1 MSDRRKAQKNH
12 IRAARDW
19 LGQAEHSLDNEN
31 DVRGDLKLML
41 AKAEL
46 AQVKDSP
53 RSAKIK
59 RYAGRVLPALVAVC
73 LVVVGM
79 AALPQGKTV
88 PMPPQQDASVPAE
101 TVVEKTS
108 AAEQLSPRQ
117 ETEALPAKEASD
129 SQPISDTVP
138 KAAQAAKVPERTQ
151 AMQAREDTSAPVKA
165 SGRTPDA
172 ETQKLMQSAGKVLR
186 QQ

>member
-19 LGQAEHSLDNEN
+19 LGQAEHSLDNDN

-53 RSAKIK
+53 RSAKI
-59 RYAGRVLPALVAVC
+59 RRWAGRILPALVAVC
-73 LVVVGM
+73 LIVAGM

-88 PMPPQQDASVPAE
+88 PMPPQQDASVPVENVA
-101 TVVEKTS
+101 EKTGT
-108 AAEQLSPRQ
+108 AEMPSQ
-117 ETEALPAKEASD
+117 EQRPEALPGKDAPEP
-129 SQPISDTVP
+129 QPMPDNVP
-138 KAAQAAKVPERTQ
+138 KAAPMTQVPEKTQSVPMAENAAPAAKQ
-151 AMQAREDTSAPVKA
+151 